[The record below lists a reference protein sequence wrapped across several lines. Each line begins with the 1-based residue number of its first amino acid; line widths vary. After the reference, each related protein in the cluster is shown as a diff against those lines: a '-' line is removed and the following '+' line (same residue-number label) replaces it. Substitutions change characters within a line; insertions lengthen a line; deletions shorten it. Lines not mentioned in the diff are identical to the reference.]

1 MLLQV
6 ADSLTASES
15 DTPHQVQVV
24 TLDSQQITDL
34 TAEVALGADIY
45 LADRDILTEG
55 ELRRSCY
62 RSAVGG
68 LQRDFTF
75 GAALCRNDDG
85 DTTVLA
91 TLDNGDVGNGR
102 CLTGQNDFCDTV
114 KVTTIE
120 EERTA
125 TQYRAGT
132 ECSECDTTCI
142 LIGVQVIVGAGC
154 QR

>member
-91 TLDNGDVGNGR
+91 ALDNGNVGNRRG
-102 CLTGQNDFCDTV
+102 LSGKNDFCDAV
-114 KVTTIE
+114 KVATIE
-120 EERTA
+120 EQRTA
-125 TQYRAGT
+125 TQYGAGT
-132 ECSECDTTCI
+132 KCSESDTIAI
-142 LIGVQVIVGAGC
+142 LVGVQIVVGAGC